1 MSARTLVCL
10 PHAGGSARFFA
21 GWDEL
26 LPQFTIHAVQY
37 PGREE
42 RLSEPCIEDLHEL
55 VSAII
60 PELPRGPLVLFGHS
74 MGASI
79 AFEIARRVPVAH
91 LFVSGRP
98 GPARQIEMRTQVHL
112 LDDDGIVAELNKYGA
127 TEGLDELRDLIL
139 PTVRSDYTL
148 LETYT
153 PDLTARIAAPITAF
167 VTDADPSMTL
177 EDADCWAAAT
187 TGEFTRTTYSG
198 DHFFLSAEPAEF
210 TRGISAVLKI
220 KDRKDRMETSPSPT
234 LTLEDLRRIIA
245 EMLKCAP
252 TELGDDDNLLAAGLD
267 SIRMMR
273 LAAML
278 RKHGISAQFTD
289 LAEEPTLRAWAAFLP
304 EGASDAALP
313 RA

>member
-1 MSARTLVCL
+1 MIARTLVCL
-10 PHAGGSARFFA
+10 PHAGGSARFFTDWA
-21 GWDEL
+21 EL

-42 RLSEPCIEDLHEL
+42 RLSEPCIEELHEM
-55 VSAII
+55 VDHVV
-60 PELPRGPLVLFGHS
+60 PQLPRGPLVLFGHS

-79 AFEIARRVPVAH
+79 AFEIARRIPVAH

-112 LDDDGIVAELNKYGA
+112 LDDDGIVAELEKYGE
-127 TEGLDELRDLIL
+127 TEGLDDLRDLIL

-153 PDLTARIAAPITAF
+153 PDLNARIAAPITAF
-167 VTDADPSMTL
+167 VTDADPSMAPA
-177 EDADCWAAAT
+177 DADCWADAT
-187 TGEFTRTTYSG
+187 TGTFTRTTFSG
-198 DHFFLSAEPAEF
+198 DHFFLSAEPSEF
-210 TRGISAVLKI
+210 TRHISATLDSKV
-220 KDRKDRMETSPSPT
+220 DRKDRMAT

-245 EMLKCAP
+245 EMLKCEP
-252 TELGDDDNLLAAGLD
+252 SSIGDDDNLFEAGLD

-289 LAEEPTLRAWAAFLP
+289 LAEEPTLTAWAVYLG

-313 RA
+313 RT